1 MLSKDQSIEW
11 LRRRTEGYRSGENG
25 ARNLVEELGHDG
37 KLGQGFE
44 PVDRLEAMDIG
55 DGNKPRPT
63 YVNAGLPQDQKDE
76 VRSLV

>member
-1 MLSKDQSIEW
+1 
-11 LRRRTEGYRSGENG
+11 
-25 ARNLVEELGHDG
+25 
-37 KLGQGFE
+37 
-44 PVDRLEAMDIG
+44 MDIG